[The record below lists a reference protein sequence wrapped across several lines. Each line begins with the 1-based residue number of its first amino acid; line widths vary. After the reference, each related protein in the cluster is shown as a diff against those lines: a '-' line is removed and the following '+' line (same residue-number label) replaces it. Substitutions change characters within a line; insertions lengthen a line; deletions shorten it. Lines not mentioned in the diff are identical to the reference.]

1 MSNGAKIEERISNFE
16 GWADWCAWTIVF
28 GLALEII
35 LALEIPNLPLNLKWG
50 TVAADTAIMLGV
62 AGEILFTRKARTLAD
77 ALQRELNE
85 RVATAERETERLRS
99 QLSQRMLD
107 GPTFVEWLKDK
118 PSVGVRRLCMRRT
131 TQKLDM
137 LADQFKRFLGAA
149 GWEVIMVGIIPPSVE
164 PWTHLPSAVS
174 VGGQSAG
181 VAIVTPVDVIGFDG
195 DAPEDALFK
204 ATYAA
209 LTLRDVSMS
218 NNADVPAGTL
228 RIVISPKVVN
238 QNSWAGKKGS
248 GIRDR
253 LLDLQGDRQPEWM
266 SQSTTVSGR
275 DGAYGHSTDPLAHA
289 N

>member
-1 MSNGAKIEERISNFE
+1 MYAP
-16 GWADWCAWTIVF
+16 D
-28 GLALEII
+28 
-35 LALEIPNLPLNLKWG
+35 
-50 TVAADTAIMLGV
+50 
-62 AGEILFTRKARTLAD
+62 D
-77 ALQRELNE
+77 AN
-85 RVATAERETERLRS
+85 S
-99 QLSQRMLD
+99 Y
-107 GPTFVEWLKDK
+107 
-118 PSVGVRRLCMRRT
+118 
-131 TQKLDM
+131 M

-238 QNSWAGKKGS
+238 QTLGWEERVRNSRPTSGPSRRQTAGM
-248 GIRDR
+248 DR
-253 LLDLQGDRQPEWM
+253 PNRP
-266 SQSTTVSGR
+266 TVSGR
-275 DGAYGHSTDPLAHA
+275 DGAYGTIRPTR
-289 N
+289 